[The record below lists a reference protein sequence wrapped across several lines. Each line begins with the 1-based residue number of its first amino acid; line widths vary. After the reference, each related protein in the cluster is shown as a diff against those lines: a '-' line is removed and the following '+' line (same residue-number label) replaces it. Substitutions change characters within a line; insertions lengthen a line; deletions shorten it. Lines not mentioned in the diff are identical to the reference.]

1 MTRNNK
7 VLQLSILLVCAIVV
21 IVVIG
26 PFKKDQPRQLGE
38 NAQGQAF
45 ASVPEESVE
54 NEEVQQSSGGA
65 ISLEQ
70 VKELLMKQGINDKL
84 YWEALS
90 YEEVELDR
98 DDEPEVVAA
107 IDGGSHLGAF
117 FIFDKTSSGDY
128 SLIFDKSW
136 KVASLNFGAP
146 IEVAEKK
153 LLQVVE
159 MTGGSGVSVQIAH
172 LLEIQNG
179 EVIEAWQGTLKDMNA
194 MFGGNYYVVA
204 GSFQIVNDIMYAW
217 ETRSELEDDT
227 VTVKGKPTTTVKM
240 YTYNGTQFI
249 EQK

>member
-26 PFKKDQPRQLGE
+26 PFKKDQPQKLGE
-38 NAQGQAF
+38 NAQGQAI
-45 ASVPEESVE
+45 ASVLEQSVGSE
-54 NEEVQQSSGGA
+54 GVQQSNGA
-65 ISLEQ
+65 TISLEQ
-70 VKELLMKQGINDKL
+70 VKDIIRKQGIDGEL

-90 YEEVELDR
+90 YEEVELDG

-146 IEVAEKK
+146 IEVAEKQ
-153 LLQVVE
+153 LFQVVE
-159 MTGGSGVSVQIAH
+159 MTGGSGLSVRNAH
-172 LLEIQNG
+172 LLEIHNG
-179 EVIEAWQGTLKDMNA
+179 KVVEAWQGTLKEMNA
-194 MFGGNYYVVA
+194 MFGGNYYVIA
-204 GSFQIVNDIMYAW
+204 GSFQIVNDILYAW

-227 VTVKGKPTTTVKM
+227 VTVKGEPTTKVTT
-240 YTYNGTQFI
+240 YSYNGTQFI